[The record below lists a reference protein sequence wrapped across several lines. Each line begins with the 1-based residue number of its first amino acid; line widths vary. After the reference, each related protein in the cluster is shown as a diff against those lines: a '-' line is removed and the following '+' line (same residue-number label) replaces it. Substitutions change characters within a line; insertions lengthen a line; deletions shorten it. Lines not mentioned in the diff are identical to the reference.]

1 MRFVVNRTD
10 VRYVNPVEIAEPRRQ
25 THARFACPARWGTS
39 HRTCRVRQRVGA
51 KSVARSAPGTAVG
64 VTVDQS
70 SLGSILTDQDG
81 RTLYAFFNDK
91 NGTSNCADQCV
102 ATWPALVSRQAVA
115 ADAGIDHK
123 LLSQTTRAEGTVQAT
138 YGNWPLYYYVG
149 DQGPGDI
156 DGQGVDGV
164 WFVIGTD
171 GKLIKTTP

>member
-10 VRYVNPVEIAEPRRQ
+10 VRYVNPVETPEPRRQ

-51 KSVARSAPGTAVG
+51 ESVARSARADCGGCQGRPV
-64 VTVDQS
+64 QP
-70 SLGSILTDQDG
+70 GSILTDQDG

-91 NGTSNCADQCV
+91 NGTSSCADQCV

-164 WFVIGTD
+164 WFVIGT
-171 GKLIKTTP
+171 TAN